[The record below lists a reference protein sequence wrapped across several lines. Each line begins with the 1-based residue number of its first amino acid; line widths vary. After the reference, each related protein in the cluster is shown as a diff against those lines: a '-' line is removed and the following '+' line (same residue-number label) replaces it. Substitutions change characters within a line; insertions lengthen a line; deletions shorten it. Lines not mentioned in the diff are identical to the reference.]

1 MNVYLFNEGGRRR
14 RKEETRERKGYD
26 PRWILVERDKKVS
39 SRKLSLLIFPS
50 STRFSQLYDK

>member
-26 PRWILVERDKKVS
+26 RWILVERDKKGS